1 MRLIDADKLID
12 IIKNK
17 FDASSVFFPGQFI
30 QVIEDTLIEVE
41 FRDSKVNE
49 VHNETN
55 N

>member
-12 IIKNK
+12 IIKSK
-17 FDASSVFFPGQFI
+17 FDTSSVFFPGQFI
-30 QVIEDTLIEVE
+30 QEIENTPTEVE
-41 FRDSKVNE
+41 SIDSKVNE